1 MSRGKRF
8 VWHWELSVCLFLAFL
23 GFGVFWAERLSLQH
37 VQVQLR
43 EEVLVSVRHVGVELG
58 NSLSEETMDKVNPA
72 FEHLLEFD
80 RNLTFLE
87 LLDQDQRVILKSR
100 QRYFQGEVNFEIPFL
115 ELYQFRVGI
124 SDLPLRKIK
133 EQYRPFLGIDLLLLA
148 VFMISR
154 RIQGGLRIR
163 TWFVTKNSSHDKK
176 TEQAL
181 QAYTYS
187 WNKME
192 RERSVLATN
201 LHEQIGQSL
210 SAVLMRLG
218 MIPKRSS
225 TIQPGDPGEAVE
237 DYREAQSIL
246 RESISEI
253 TELTER
259 LRPSVLDTLG
269 IWTALRSYIRW
280 FESQAG
286 VWVEFSALGAQ
297 DMRFPSEIEIL
308 IFRIAQ
314 EGLENIRRHAQAGL
328 VELTFCVCE
337 RDLAI
342 QIKDDGVGI
351 EPQQLANFEEST
363 GGLSE
368 LKNRLRYYQGSL
380 EITSILGQGTIVK
393 AHIPMSCAIKRRDEI
408 EPDSCFIGG

>member
-1 MSRGKRF
+1 MSREKHF
-8 VWHWELSVCLFLAFL
+8 VWPWELSVCLFLAFL
-23 GFGVFWAERLSLQH
+23 GFGVFWTERLSLQH
-37 VQVQLR
+37 VHVQMY
-43 EEVLVSVRHVGVELG
+43 EEVLVSVRHAGVELG
-58 NSLSEETMDKVNPA
+58 NTLDEETMDKVNSA

-100 QRYFQGEVNFEIPFL
+100 QRYTQGEVNFEIPL
-115 ELYQFRVGI
+115 LGPYQFRVGI

-133 EQYRPFLGIDLLLLA
+133 EQYHPFLGVDLVLL
-148 VFMISR
+148 VIFMISR

-163 TWFVTKNSSHDKK
+163 TWFVTRNASNDKE
-176 TEQAL
+176 TELAL

-187 WNKME
+187 WNKLE
-192 RERSVLATN
+192 RERAVLATS

-210 SAVLMRLG
+210 SAALMCLG
-218 MIPKRSS
+218 MIPKRSL
-225 TIQPGDPGEAVE
+225 TIQPGDLNEAGE
-237 DYREAQSIL
+237 DYLAAQTIL

-253 TELTER
+253 IELTER
-259 LRPSVLDTLG
+259 LRPSVLDSLG

-280 FESQAG
+280 FESQAE

-328 VELTFCVCE
+328 AELTFCVCAH
-337 RDLAI
+337 DLAI

-351 EPQQLANFEEST
+351 DPQKLANVEEST

-393 AHIPMSCAIKRRDEI
+393 AHIPMSCAIKRSDEI
-408 EPDSCFIGG
+408 EPDSCLIGG